1 MELKKTIDSRKDN
14 TAMTLMTF
22 DKFRSCL
29 IDQFTSHPPSE
40 TLINSLF
47 ERFRPVKIKENCEG
61 ITTATDV
68 DIVDFL
74 LALNLL
80 SRITQDKKIKSKT
93 YSSVNSKSDVLIMR
107 SRRRRLHGALRYLVD
122 ALKTRKT
129 LRPRNHTS

>member
-1 MELKKTIDSRKDN
+1 
-14 TAMTLMTF
+14 
-22 DKFRSCL
+22 
-29 IDQFTSHPPSE
+29 
-40 TLINSLF
+40 
-47 ERFRPVKIKENCEG
+47 VKIKENCEG